1 MAWRTPLGSL
11 ARMSTHSVPSRRTF
25 LASGAATLALATTS
39 RLAAGTPPERDPA
52 VVELVRGL
60 VAANDDRIPGL
71 LARQER
77 RPGHRWLGGMLNEY
91 GLHTPHG
98 AQGLIIPLVAAAC
111 APGGRYFGAPELD
124 ETLRHA
130 IRANLSAQ

>member
-1 MAWRTPLGSL
+1 MPSPAT
-11 ARMSTHSVPSRRTF
+11 PSRRTF
-25 LASGAATLALATTS
+25 LASSAATLALASSS
-39 RLAAGTPPERDPA
+39 RLAAGAPAERDPA

-111 APGGRYFGAPELD
+111 SPGGTSSSGTSPASSWATP
-124 ETLRHA
+124 
-130 IRANLSAQ
+130 SAGSSTSSTSASSTGR